1 MSKHWK
7 MIWWL
12 LKIVLGSA
20 IFSLGFDLF
29 LAPYNFNAGGLSGLA
44 QIMVNLTGIGTVGVV
59 TAIINLPLFVLGGKQ
74 IGKKFFFGS
83 LLGMLSLSGALELF
97 ALLPV
102 PAKTMQR

>member
-59 TAIINLPLFVLGGKQ
+59 TAIINLPLFILGGLK
-74 IGKKFFFGS
+74 IGKQFFAGFRPTFAGAAYFHNFG
-83 LLGMLSLSGALELF
+83 
-97 ALLPV
+97 
-102 PAKTMQR
+102 